1 MKKEQLNKTKREAYK
16 KAFKQVVSQTPSQ
29 EKEDLLKCQTYFR
42 EARTTLHDLTVKLVE
57 KRYPK
62 EDLEVLRKYNNQSS
76 GYHGRN
82 FTDMDRCFVYKN
94 TNSDDPE
101 VRATFDLKLEVA
113 EALNHDSLSAQ
124 GLNPFNSIWGNEV
137 KSNPH
142 YHNQEG
148 KNSNW
153 LRENT
158 SDLGSGYAD
167 RESLNMNT
175 WGIEIVNTGGCHTR
189 AYALEQDYKWAYVVN
204 YKRCTD
210 DLIMSHENLYKFE
223 KEMLTIMNAVIDN
236 ARVVDDIREV
246 WKDVDDY
253 ISLND
258 INSNTGNALSLV
270 SDDAKQKIEQL
281 LNRNKADKD
290 HIVVVNKSQLT
301 S

>member
-1 MKKEQLNKTKREAYK
+1 M
-16 KAFKQVVSQTPSQ
+16 
-29 EKEDLLKCQTYFR
+29 
-42 EARTTLHDLTVKLVE
+42 
-57 KRYPK
+57 
-62 EDLEVLRKYNNQSS
+62 
-76 GYHGRN
+76 
-82 FTDMDRCFVYKN
+82 
-94 TNSDDPE
+94 
-101 VRATFDLKLEVA
+101 
-113 EALNHDSLSAQ
+113 
-124 GLNPFNSIWGNEV
+124 
-137 KSNPH
+137 
-142 YHNQEG
+142 
-148 KNSNW
+148 
-153 LRENT
+153 
-158 SDLGSGYAD
+158 
-167 RESLNMNT
+167 
-175 WGIEIVNTGGCHTR
+175 
-189 AYALEQDYKWAYVVN
+189 VN